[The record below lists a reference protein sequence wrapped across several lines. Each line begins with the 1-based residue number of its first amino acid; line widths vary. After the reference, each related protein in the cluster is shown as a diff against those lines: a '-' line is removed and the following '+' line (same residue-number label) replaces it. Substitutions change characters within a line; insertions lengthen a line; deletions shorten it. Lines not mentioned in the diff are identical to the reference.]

1 MSRLTPFRP
10 TGRRSTI
17 MSDVATE
24 LRHLLRLAAPLAL
37 TYLAGIAINT
47 TDILMMGWLGPR
59 QLAAGSLAG
68 NYYALFL
75 FFGIGIAA
83 AVSPIAAQ
91 ALGGRRPEE
100 MPGIVRDGF
109 WAVLAVSL
117 AAWVGLWY
125 TDGFLR
131 LIGQPDSLAR
141 LGAQYV
147 HAAMWGLLPA
157 LCYAVLRNV
166 MAAHNATVP
175 ALVVSCVG
183 IVVNALSNYAL
194 MFGKFGFPALGL
206 VGAGL
211 SSTVVNTLMF
221 AALFG
226 YMAIVPRFRR
236 LRLFARLWRL
246 RLPGVR
252 VLYALGTPIGMSNL
266 GEMGA
271 FVASTFLVGLFG
283 TTQVAAHAIALQISG
298 IVYMVSVGLGHAATV
313 RVGYLTGAG
322 SRPAAVLAGW
332 CALGFGLGFSLLSA
346 LMLWL
351 LAAPIVGLFLDPD
364 AAGADRVLQ
373 VAVTFV
379 GVVALFQV
387 VDSPATVGAGAL
399 RGFKDTRVPMAII
412 LFGYWALGAP
422 LAGLMSYGLD
432 FQGLGVWWGLAASL
446 AIVSSLMIW
455 RFRTMTGGERRL
467 APA

>member
-1 MSRLTPFRP
+1 MLSFPRIRP
-10 TGRRSTI
+10 AGRTSAVV
-17 MSDVATE
+17 SDVLAE
-24 LRHLLRLAAPLAL
+24 LRALSHLAAPLAL
-37 TYLAGIAINT
+37 TYLAGVAINT

-68 NYYALFL
+68 NYYALFH

-91 ALGGRRPEE
+91 ALGGRRLDDLRRS
-100 MPGIVRDGF
+100 VRDGF
-109 WAVLAVSL
+109 WAVLAVTL
-117 AAWVGLWY
+117 VAWIFLWN
-125 TDGFLR
+125 TAGFLR
-131 LIGQPDSLAR
+131 LIGQPESLAL
-141 LGAQYV
+141 LGARYV

-157 LCYAVLRNV
+157 MCYATLRNF
-166 MAAHNATVP
+166 MAAHNATIP
-175 ALVVSCVG
+175 ALVISGVG
-183 IVVNALSNYAL
+183 IAVNALSNYAL
-194 MFGKFGFPALGL
+194 MFGKFGFPELGL

-211 SSTVVNTLMF
+211 SSTIVNALMF
-221 AALFG
+221 ASLLG
-226 YMAIVPRFRR
+226 YMAVVPRFRR
-236 LRLFARLWRL
+236 LRLLDRLWRPHI
-246 RLPGVR
+246 PGVR
-252 VLYALGTPIGMSNL
+252 ALYGLGVPIGMANL

-298 IVYMVSVGLGHAATV
+298 TVYIVALGLGHAATV

-322 SRPAAVLAGW
+322 SHSAAALAGW
-332 CALGFGLGFSLLSA
+332 CALGLGVGFSLVSA
-346 LMLWL
+346 LALWL
-351 LAAPIVGLFLDPD
+351 LAAPIVVLFLDLD
-364 AAGADRVLQ
+364 VEGADRVLQ

-399 RGFKDTRVPMAII
+399 RGLKDARVPMAIS

-422 LAGLMSYGLD
+422 LAGLMSYGLG
-432 FQGLGVWWGLAASL
+432 FQGLGVWWGLAVSL
-446 AIVSSLMIW
+446 AIVSSLMVW
-455 RFRTMTGGERRL
+455 RFRTKAGGERRL